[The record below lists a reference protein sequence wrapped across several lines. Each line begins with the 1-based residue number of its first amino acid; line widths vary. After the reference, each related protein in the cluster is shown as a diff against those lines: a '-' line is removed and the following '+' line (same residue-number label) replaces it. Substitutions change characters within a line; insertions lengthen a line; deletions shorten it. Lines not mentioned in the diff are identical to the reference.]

1 MLQNMDVGEYEPFL
15 AMGFNTP
22 PIDHETPPTFG
33 TMLSCVSVGIRLLSK
48 VKTVIEVIK
57 Y

>member
-22 PIDHETPPTFG
+22 PIDHDTPPTFG

-48 VKTVIEVIK
+48 VNTVIEVIK